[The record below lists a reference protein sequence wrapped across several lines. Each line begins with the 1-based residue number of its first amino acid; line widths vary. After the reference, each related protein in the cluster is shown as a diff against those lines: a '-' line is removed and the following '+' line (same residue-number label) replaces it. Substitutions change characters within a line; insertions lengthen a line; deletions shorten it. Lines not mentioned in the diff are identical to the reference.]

1 MMKTNDI
8 VTDRLILKSM
18 TLDDCDFAAKLW
30 GDPETGK
37 YLNNPLFET
46 GDDLRKIIFDIDDW
60 EDEYPFIA
68 YDKTTDKPIGTCCVG
83 TEGPEGSWGFGY
95 DIIKELW
102 GNGYAT
108 EMANAMIEFA
118 YSLGVRNF
126 YCTVATNNIASCRVL
141 EKCGLKADT
150 SSSFKNHITDEE
162 HKSTIYKMTLK

>member
-1 MMKTNDI
+1 MKTNDI
-8 VTDRLILKSM
+8 ITDRLILKSM
-18 TLDDCDFAAKLW
+18 TLDDCDFAAELW

-37 YLNNPLFET
+37 YLNNPPFKNGAE
-46 GDDLRKIIFDIDDW
+46 LREMISDIDDW

-68 YDKTTDKPIGTCCVG
+68 YDKLTDKPIGTCCIG

-108 EMANAMIEFA
+108 EMAKAMIEFA

-126 YCTVATNNIASCRVL
+126 YCTVASDNIASYRVM
-141 EKCGLKADT
+141 EKCGLKADIT
-150 SSSFKNHITDEE
+150 SSFKNH
-162 HKSTIYKMTLK
+162 KSSYN